1 MRRPVRVAAALH
13 VSEGDLGRR
22 AAAANLIAQTTA
34 LALVALAS
42 LVVARVGGASVLGT
56 WTLLRVLPWLTGVI
70 CSCGVPVASAFVL
83 SGARGED
90 PRVRPTLSLL
100 VLGGTVVGAA
110 AWVLLTPLLHA
121 LFLEQVPGRLL
132 LLMGVTVVTQLW
144 TVWAKACCQGQADM
158 AGANLVI
165 VGEEVAFLPAFIAT
179 LAAGGS
185 SLTAVAAGLVAAGVC
200 STAIGLSRLARRG
213 FFSRWATP
221 SGPLARSVLG
231 YGARAQLGNLLWL
244 VNLRLDLLML
254 GALAGP
260 ATLGVYAV
268 ASKSAELMRLPATAA
283 NYVLYPRFARLNPP
297 AAAVEVRTLLPRACG
312 LTIAAAPVLAAASAV
327 GLPLL
332 FGAEFRA
339 AVLPA
344 CVLLVG
350 LAVEGAA
357 AVSTAYL
364 CGIGRPGA
372 NSAGMAL
379 GVVVT
384 IALDVALIPRHG
396 ALGAATASSVAYLS
410 AAGLLTYM
418 ALRISARVAPAP
430 VTALKKETS

>member
-1 MRRPVRVAAALH
+1 MRHPVRVAAALH

-22 AAAANLIAQTTA
+22 AAAANVIAQATA

-70 CSCGVPVASAFVL
+70 CSCGLPVASAYML
-83 SGARGED
+83 SGARGAD
-90 PRVRPTLSLL
+90 LRVRPTLSLL
-100 VLGGTVVGAA
+100 VLAGTVVGAV
-110 AWVLLTPLLHA
+110 AWVVLTPVLHA
-121 LFLEQVPGRLL
+121 LFLTQVPARLL

-158 AGANLVI
+158 ASSNLVI
-165 VGEEVAFLPAFIAT
+165 VGEEVAFLPAFAVA
-179 LAAGGS
+179 LVAGAS
-185 SLTAVAAGLVAAGVC
+185 PLTAVSAGLVAAGVC
-200 STAIGLSRLARRG
+200 STVIGMGRLARRG
-213 FFSRWATP
+213 FFGGWATP
-221 SGPLARSVLG
+221 SGPLARTVLG

-268 ASKSAELMRLPATAA
+268 AAKSAELMRLPATAA
-283 NYVLYPRFARLNPP
+283 NYVLYPRFARLDPP
-297 AAAVEVRTLLPRACG
+297 AAATQMRMLLPRACG
-312 LTIAAAPVLAAASAV
+312 LTVAAAPLLAAASAV

-372 NSAGMAL
+372 NSVGMAL
-379 GVVVT
+379 GATVT
-384 IALDVALIPRHG
+384 VTLDILLIPNHG
-396 ALGAATASSVAYLS
+396 ALGAAIGSTAAYL
-410 AAGLLTYM
+410 ATTTLLTTLVLRGPM
-418 ALRISARVAPAP
+418 REALGPEVRNR
-430 VTALKKETS
+430 

>member
-1 MRRPVRVAAALH
+1 MAAALH

-22 AAAANLIAQTTA
+22 AAAANVIAQATA

-70 CSCGVPVASAFVL
+70 CSCGLPVASAYML
-83 SGARGED
+83 SGTRGED

-110 AWVLLTPLLHA
+110 AWAALTPLLHA
-121 LFLEQVPGRLL
+121 LFLKQVPGRLL
-132 LLMGVTVVTQLW
+132 LLMGVTVVSQLW

-165 VGEEVAFLPAFIAT
+165 VAEEVAFLPAFAVA
-179 LAAGGS
+179 LMAGAS
-185 SLTAVAAGLVAAGVC
+185 SLTAVAVGLVAAGVC
-200 STAIGLSRLARRG
+200 STVIGLSRLAGRG
-213 FFSRWATP
+213 FFGGWATP

-268 ASKSAELMRLPATAA
+268 AAKSAELMRLPATAA
-283 NYVLYPRFARLNPP
+283 NYVLYPRFARLAPP
-297 AAAVEVRTLLPRACG
+297 AAATEMRTLLPRACG
-312 LTIAAAPVLAAASAV
+312 LTIAAAPVLAVASV
-327 GLPLL
+327 IGLPLL

-384 IALDVALIPRHG
+384 IALDVALIPSHG
-396 ALGAATASSVAYLS
+396 ALGAAAASSLAYLS
-410 AAGLLTYM
+410 AAGLLTYLS
-418 ALRISARVAPAP
+418 LRISARTAP
-430 VTALKKETS
+430 VRVVALEEGTS